1 MKLSL
6 MIISLLLSGAV
17 NAADTQNEEL
27 KDPQDLMIEMA
38 LEEMGME
45 GVDASQLSDADIEE
59 LEAFSKRGP
68 GHDGRDPR
76 YRDRPPRRGQPIRRP
91 RPPRRGEPIHRPRPR
106 PRPPVVVCVAE
117 NRRGMQFR
125 GRGYSVWQAER
136 RAIDDCRYYSR
147 RGRSCYIRGCFRR

>member
-1 MKLSL
+1 MALSLKYKRENQIGGKMKLSL

-76 YRDRPPRRGQPIRRP
+76 
-91 RPPRRGEPIHRPRPR
+91 
-106 PRPPVVVCVAE
+106 
-117 NRRGMQFR
+117 NL
-125 GRGYSVWQAER
+125 QAAAFVFFDPE
-136 RAIDDCRYYSR
+136 S
-147 RGRSCYIRGCFRR
+147 S